1 MNKKEWKKSEIT
13 FVLKLYSRGISRR
26 EITRQFNE
34 RYGSNR
40 SPDSIKHC
48 IEVYGTEVEKY
59 IPKVLIID
67 IETRS
72 LTVKTFGLKD
82 QNIGLEQVID
92 DGGILCWSAK
102 WLGEDKVFYEE
113 TKGNKSKEKSILRKL
128 KKLMDDADIIMGQ
141 NSQSF
146 DVPIINGLL
155 LYYDLLDEV
164 KEYKQIDTL
173 RMSRS
178 KYKFLSHKLQYMS
191 NKLCQKKKLSHAKF
205 PGMSLWVE
213 YEAGNPL
220 AFKEM
225 KSYNM
230 ADVEATEE
238 LFLKLSKA
246 CKTKL
251 VSDALRAYNA
261 NKRRSGKK

>member
-1 MNKKEWKKSEIT
+1 VSKQAWTKAEIN
-13 FVLKLYSRGISRR
+13 FVLKLHARGLSRK
-26 EITRQFNE
+26 EIARQFNE
-34 RYGSNR
+34 KFESERTQ
-40 SPDSIKHC
+40 DSVKHC
-48 IEVYGTEVEKY
+48 IDIHGDKVEKH

-82 QNIGLEQVID
+82 QNIGLEQVVD

-102 WLGEDKVFYEE
+102 WLGSDKVFFEE
-113 TKGNKSKEKSILRKL
+113 TKGVKSKEKVILKKL
-128 KKLMDDADIIMGQ
+128 KKLMDEADIILGQ

-155 LYYDLLDEV
+155 LYYDLIDDV

-191 NKLCQKKKLSHAKF
+191 GKLCEIKKQTHAKF
-205 PGMSLWVE
+205 PGMSLWME
-213 YEAGNPL
+213 YEAKNPK
-220 AFKEM
+220 AFAEM
-225 KSYNM
+225 KKYNM
-230 ADVEATEE
+230 ADVDATEE
-238 LFLKLSKA
+238 LFLKLAKG
-246 CKTKL
+246 CKTRL
-251 VSDALRAYNA
+251 VTDALRAYNA
-261 NKRRSGKK
+261 VKNRG

>member
-1 MNKKEWKKSEIT
+1 MSKQAWTKAEIN
-13 FVLKLYSRGISRR
+13 FVLKLYARGLSRK
-26 EITRQFNE
+26 EIARQFNE
-34 RYGSNR
+34 KFESERTQ
-40 SPDSIKHC
+40 DSIKHC
-48 IEVYGTEVEKY
+48 IDIHGDNVEKY

-82 QNIGLEQVID
+82 QNIGLEQVVD

-102 WLGEDKVFYEE
+102 WLGSDKVFFEE
-113 TKGNKSKEKSILRKL
+113 TQGNKSKEKVILKKL
-128 KKLMDDADIIMGQ
+128 KKLMDEADIILGQ
-141 NSQSF
+141 NSQAF

-155 LYYDLLDEV
+155 LYYDLIDDV

-191 NKLCQKKKLSHAKF
+191 GKLCEIKKQTHAKF
-205 PGMSLWVE
+205 PGMSLWME
-213 YEAGNPL
+213 YEAKNPL
-220 AFKEM
+220 AFAEM
-225 KSYNM
+225 KKYNM

-238 LFLKLSKA
+238 LFLKLAKG

-251 VSDALRAYNA
+251 INDALRAYSA
-261 NKRRSGKK
+261 NRKNK

>member
-1 MNKKEWKKSEIT
+1 MIKQSWTKAEIN
-13 FVLKLYSRGISRR
+13 FVLRLHAKGFSRK
-26 EITRQFNE
+26 EIARQFNE
-34 RYGSNR
+34 KFEQSR
-40 SPDSIKHC
+40 SQDSIKHC
-48 IEVYGTEVEKY
+48 IDVYGTNVEKY
-59 IPKVLIID
+59 TPKVLILD

-82 QNIGLEQVID
+82 QNIGLEQVVD

-102 WLGEDKVFYEE
+102 WLGDDKVFFEE
-113 TKGNKSKEKSILRKL
+113 TKGVKSKEKVILKKL
-128 KKLMDDADIIMGQ
+128 KKLMDEADIILGQ

-155 LYYDLLDEV
+155 LYYDLIDDV

-178 KYKFLSHKLQYMS
+178 RYKFLSHKLQYMS
-191 NKLCQKKKLSHAKF
+191 GKLCEIKKQTHAKF
-205 PGMSLWVE
+205 PGMSLWME
-213 YEAGNPL
+213 YEAKNPL
-220 AFKEM
+220 AFAEM
-225 KSYNM
+225 KKYNM

-238 LFLKLSKA
+238 LFLKLAKG

-251 VSDALRAYNA
+251 VTDALRTYAA
-261 NKRRSGKK
+261 NRKNRG